1 MRSLA
6 GRRLELEFGQLFDSE
21 ECKNFLCSPE
31 SRIREWFPTL
41 LEGRIRALA
50 LDPYGTMTHKNQKN
64 GAIMYKCLIETCH
77 VKLHL
82 RKVQPDTDGNE
93 FGLYG
98 CFEHQHE
105 LMAMKNSRSEIVF
118 KNRKDAEECFKS
130 QNFICMYSVHCT
142 YKQNTGKKENLD
154 RYQCR
159 RNALKKGLGYTP
171 CRSYLSVGSTFHE
184 SRNDWFKNEKL
195 DEDIKPCSIAGI
207 FYHSHKNDERFHKT
221 KYGAFRRLH
230 DDPSLDKPKKNTE
243 IRIIDGQLYPIY
255 ARKYVTIE
263 EVLATRKPARKK
275 ERKKGKHFV
284 CKMIDL
290 EQRIRDSQ
298 DPLDSTSSNRPA

>member
-1 MRSLA
+1 MRSLP
-6 GRRLELEFGQLFDSE
+6 GKRLEFGQKLVKNSE
-21 ECKNFLCSPE
+21 ECRNFLCSPE
-31 SRIREWFPTL
+31 SKIREWFPTL

-50 LDPYGTMTHKNQKN
+50 LDPYGTMTHINQKN

-82 RKVQPDTDGNE
+82 RPVQSDTDGNG

-105 LMAMKNSRSEIVF
+105 LTAMKNSRCEIF
-118 KNRKDAEECFKS
+118 LRNRKDAEECFKS
-130 QNFICMYSVHCT
+130 HNLKCMYNVHD
-142 YKQNTGKKENLD
+142 YKENRD

-159 RNALKKGLGYTP
+159 RNSLKKGLGYTP
-171 CRSYLSVGSTFHE
+171 CRSYLAVGSTFHE

-195 DEDIKPCSIAGI
+195 DEDKKPFSIAGI
-207 FYHSHKNDERFHKT
+207 FYHQHKNDERYHKT

-230 DDPSLDKPKKNTE
+230 DDPSLDKPKPKNTE
-243 IRIIDGQLYPIY
+243 LRVKDGQLFPIY
-255 ARKYVTIE
+255 ARKYITVE

-275 ERKKGKHFV
+275 ERKKGKHFC
-284 CKMIDL
+284 CKTIDL
-290 EQRIRDSQ
+290 EQRIRDSTSNN
-298 DPLDSTSSNRPA
+298 DPLQLNS

>member
-6 GRRLELEFGQLFDSE
+6 GKRLEFGQKLVKISE
-21 ECKNFLCSPE
+21 ECRNFLCSPQ
-31 SRIREWFPTL
+31 SKIKEWFPTL

-50 LDPYGTMTHKNQKN
+50 LDPYGTMTHINQHN

-82 RKVQPDTDGNE
+82 REVQPDTDGNR

-105 LMAMKNSRSEIVF
+105 LTAMKNSRSEIVF
-118 KNRKDAEECFKS
+118 RNRKDAEECFNS
-130 QNFICMYSVHCT
+130 QKFRCMYN
-142 YKQNTGKKENLD
+142 QNTGKKDKREYQG
-154 RYQCR
+154 YQCR
-159 RNALKKGLGYTP
+159 RNELKKGLGYTP
-171 CRSYLSVGSTFHE
+171 CRSYLAVGSTFHE

-195 DEDIKPCSIAGI
+195 DKDKKPFSIAGI
-207 FYHSHKNDERFHKT
+207 FYHPHKNDKRFHKT
-221 KYGAFRRLH
+221 EYGAFRRLH

-243 IRIIDGQLYPIY
+243 LRIKDGQLFPIY
-255 ARKYVTIE
+255 ARKYVTVE

-275 ERKKGKHFV
+275 ERKKGKAFC
-284 CKMIDL
+284 CKTIDL
-290 EQRIRDSQ
+290 EQRIRDS
-298 DPLDSTSSNRPA
+298 TK